1 MIGLYAHVN
10 ASKDHFDDV
19 INASPP
25 LEEPQ
30 EPPLRG
36 TLYLLFLTLVL
47 GGLQLTCKSRKI
59 FILYYI
65 REGTPY
71 LLSLG
76 LTKHYTSFV
85 WIAAPLTGIII
96 QPLIGFFS
104 DRSRSKFGRRRPFL
118 VVGTLCVVISL
129 IGLAYFKDIAFF
141 FFSGHEK
148 VAKNM
153 TIIVSIIIVYLLDFS
168 INIVQASSRALIID
182 MVPMVQQDLANAWA
196 SRMIGIFNVVGYLN
210 GYLNLPKIAPALGNT
225 EFKALSVIGSIVL
238 IVCMAVTFFVA
249 KEKRYFMES
258 LFNFFKTIFSTII
271 TLPSEILWICII
283 QFFAWIELISMVFK
297 VSDSFLCKIF
307 FGTTY
312 VAEIYAEKYCNKYLK
327 YPDHLYTKEKE
338 YLLIEEATRYGSFA
352 FCAFFYY
359 FFIRNIFLSFIFFMD
374 FWSFYF
380 YFMHAFNHT
389 SKINHF
395 FFPLFVSG
403 KKLFKYI
410 FRLKFYNILQNIN
423 IQFLWTFGH
432 FIFTLC
438 MLSTILVK
446 SITQATIIIAL
457 CGLSWAI
464 TLWAPFSLIAIQLSS
479 NNQLH
484 RSGTILGVHN
494 IFITVPQVLSI
505 IMVGIIFKLTG
516 YKKFEDIIKCNDNM
530 DYSFIW
536 IFQISGISALIAMYL
551 SFKIY
556 TNDPSYER
564 NKI

>member
-47 GGLQLTCKSRKI
+47 GGLQLTWSI
-59 FILYYI
+59 ELGY
-65 REGTPY
+65 GTPY

-249 KEKRYFMES
+249 KEKRYFMERDSEFEKIPWWKS

-283 QFFAWIELISMVFK
+283 QFFAWIGWFPILFY
-297 VSDSFLCKIF
+297 
-307 FGTTY
+307 GTTY

-352 FCAFFYY
+352 FLLFSIISLFG
-359 FFIRNIFLSFIFFMD
+359 
-374 FWSFYF
+374 
-380 YFMHAFNHT
+380 T
-389 SKINHF
+389 F